1 MVDALNRNLP
11 DETFARLSRLAHV
24 TMDDLRRSAELAKG
38 VLDDDVMR
46 GAWSRATPPSPSH
59 THSGGDTHG

>member
-1 MVDALNRNLP
+1 MVDALIRRLP
-11 DETFARLSRLAHV
+11 DGTFDQLSRLAHV

-46 GAWSRATPPSPSH
+46 GAWSRVTLPSPSP